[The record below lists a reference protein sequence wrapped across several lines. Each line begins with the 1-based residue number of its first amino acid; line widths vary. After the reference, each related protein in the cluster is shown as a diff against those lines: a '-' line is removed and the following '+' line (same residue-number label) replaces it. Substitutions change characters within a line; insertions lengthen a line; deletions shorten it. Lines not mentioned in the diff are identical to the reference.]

1 MKGSPNYDYNTML
14 SERKDSIIEY
24 PPSIISYAQNGEDI
38 ILNRVFMGK
47 KNGFYIDVGAGKPN
61 DDSVTKVFYD
71 LGWRGI
77 NIEPHPENFH
87 LLDKERKRDIN
98 LNIGIAN
105 KNDTRPFYLLKTNNS
120 WGLSSF
126 DELCIQ
132 GLSVEDYDK
141 ISIKTKRLTNVIDDF
156 ADNRIIDFL
165 KIDVEGY
172 EYEVLSSIN
181 FEKYK
186 PRIVVIESV
195 LPGSNKPNRKPWINL
210 VEKYYV
216 HGLFD
221 GLNDYFV
228 LPNETFLFN
237 QLGSMVNLFDGVD
250 NRISSEMLRN
260 NLKVLEEKNGDLLE
274 QNHIYKVKD
283 THNIEQKKT
292 LVEFNELLK
301 DQNES
306 LKDQNESLKDQKE
319 SLKDQNKSLIG
330 ETKRLES
337 ELQNLNENI
346 TQLENIHHSLA
357 NDNLAL
363 QDNISEITFHS
374 QSQSSEISRLRNLV
388 YKSGFSKHLYR
399 AWRVLRNDP
408 HYTID
413 CLIPERQWS
422 RVCFWTHFSRFF
434 ISLFR
439 ISSKPW
445 HTHLYR
451 CWRNLIGDQ
460 KYKLIKNVQNNIEN
474 KKNVSCQN
482 FSFYSDRF
490 NEIDLNV
497 LNVEDTPLLS
507 ICVTTYNRSD
517 WLNSNLARLLPIIK
531 PYQNLIEVVVCD
543 NASTD
548 NTDSIIQKFT
558 HTHNFTHKCNNK
570 NVGMLGNLSETA
582 NLAKGKF
589 VWLIGD
595 DDHIKIDCLEHI
607 LKVIIL
613 YPNINLIYTNYSY
626 THIDNPSTEISEL
639 EQTQQIIAP
648 ISESRFVHKLSQV
661 AANTPN
667 FSLQYTVVFLE
678 MTTQK
683 MLQSGYCRST
693 I

>member
-1 MKGSPNYDYNTML
+1 
-14 SERKDSIIEY
+14 
-24 PPSIISYAQNGEDI
+24 
-38 ILNRVFMGK
+38 MGK

-306 LKDQNESLKDQKE
+306 LKDQNESLKDQ
-319 SLKDQNKSLIG
+319 NKSLIG

-517 WLNSNLARLLPIIK
+517 WLNSNLTRLLSIVKPIK
-531 PYQNLIEVVVCD
+531 NLL
-543 NASTD
+543 
-548 NTDSIIQKFT
+548 K
-558 HTHNFTHKCNNK
+558 
-570 NVGMLGNLSETA
+570 LL
-582 NLAKGKF
+582 F
-589 VWLIGD
+589 VIM
-595 DDHIKIDCLEHI
+595 H
-607 LKVIIL
+607 
-613 YPNINLIYTNYSY
+613 
-626 THIDNPSTEISEL
+626 
-639 EQTQQIIAP
+639 QQIIQ
-648 ISESRFVHKLSQV
+648 IQ
-661 AANTPN
+661 
-667 FSLQYTVVFLE
+667 
-678 MTTQK
+678 
-683 MLQSGYCRST
+683 
-693 I
+693 